1 MNNFVY
7 IAHDLAGKERKGL
20 KRSSSQFEV
29 YAWLH
34 SHGFIPIE
42 VKPLTSVAAKKTRR
56 LAQKK
61 PGHAET
67 AALCWQLA
75 TLVEGGVLITEAIDT
90 IAEDMQES
98 SLRNVLIEIS
108 EQIKKG
114 QSFSTSVTQYPR
126 VFSKLFCAM
135 ILAGETSGSLPTIL
149 VRLAEYYDTR
159 DKFARKIKIALT
171 YPSFVVAF
179 VFFILVVMMTV
190 IIPKFRLIFN
200 QMGGELPAFTQSFMT
215 VYDVIAANITYIMIA
230 LFLSSSFLF
239 VYSKTQKGHMILS
252 KFVLSLPLLG
262 KLITQAFIAT
272 FCKTMA
278 TLLEAGV
285 SVIESFDILGEMT
298 NNDVIRDAVS
308 DSKHRIIEGLSLAMG
323 MATTGFFP
331 NMIGR
336 MVEVGEKSGSLPK
349 VLNRASRY
357 YETKMDTT
365 ITTLLNCLG
374 PIVIIF
380 VGAIVLLVVV
390 ALYLP
395 VFSMSDITI

>member
-42 VKPLTSVAAKKTRR
+42 VKPLTSVVAKKSRR

-61 PGHAET
+61 PKYAET
-67 AALCWQLA
+67 AAFCWQLA
-75 TLVEGGVLITEAIDT
+75 TMVEGGVLITEAIDT
-90 IAEDMQES
+90 IAEDMQDS

-114 QSFSTSVTQYPR
+114 QSFSSSVAQYPR

-159 DKFARKIKIALT
+159 DKFARKVKIALT
-171 YPSFVVAF
+171 YPAFVVAF
-179 VFFILVVMMTV
+179 VFLILVVMMTV
-190 IIPKFRLIFN
+190 IIPRFRLIFN

-239 VYSKTQKGHMILS
+239 VYGQTQKGHMILS
-252 KFVLSLPLLG
+252 KLMLSLPLLG
-262 KLITQAFIAT
+262 KLISQAFIAT

-298 NNDVIRDAVS
+298 NNDVIRGAVS
-308 DSKHRIIEGLSLAMG
+308 DSKHRIIEGLSLSVG

-336 MVEVGEKSGSLPK
+336 MVEVGEKSGSLPR
-349 VLNRASRY
+349 VLSRASRY

-374 PIVIIF
+374 PLVIIF
-380 VGAIVLLVVV
+380 VGAIVLVVVV